1 MNDWSSFVNCFI
13 FSFDQVCL
21 RLSDALF
28 ILKDSL
34 NFTIHVYFFL
44 VCINFLFK
52 VSISIFAN
60 NCRDAFVFI
69 YIDMINLSNIWMSII
84 DKLYIK
90 NMCRRLLAGAP
101 REYLRDFWYLFRLM
115 IKDCI
120 FPEDCGG
127 Y

>member
-1 MNDWSSFVNCFI
+1 MNDWSSSVNCLI

-28 ILKDSL
+28 ILKDIL
-34 NFTIHVYFFL
+34 NFKIHMYFFL

-60 NCRDAFVFI
+60 NCRDAFVFM
-69 YIDMINLSNIWMSII
+69 YFDMINLNNIWMNII

-90 NMCRRLLAGAP
+90 NMCRRLLTGVP

-115 IKDCI
+115 IRDCI
-120 FPEDCGG
+120 FCRDCGG
-127 Y
+127 C